1 MSVIARDYQI
11 RAIDGARRAIRE
23 GRRAPLIVAPTGA
36 GKTTIASLIVSGHIA
51 KAAAGGKAARVV
63 WLAHRRE
70 LVKQAAETLERLE
83 LPVGFQGLNPGAPV
97 QVTSIQTVL
106 ARGELPEATLVV
118 IDEAHHIVS
127 PEWIKIPRA
136 YLEHRALIVGL
147 SATPERADGLGLG
160 GKTGIF
166 DHLEV
171 AAQIGEL
178 IAAGHLVPC
187 EPFAPKAAFKGIAL
201 DPWDAYRRYAPGSS
215 AVVFAPH
222 VKAAEEFAE
231 DFRARGIDA
240 EVVHG
245 ELGDVERDRACARFA
260 NGELRVLVNVMVLTE
275 GWDAPIAE
283 TCILARR
290 VGSPSL
296 YLQMVGRVL
305 RTRPGKAG
313 AKLLDLAGNVALH
326 GTPDEERIY
335 SLEGPA
341 VKLARGNAWDG
352 VRICKRCKAE
362 IPPEAERCEECGKP
376 IEALKTPKGA
386 GVELD
391 RHAWFQRLPEDK
403 RVSRLAK
410 FYADGL
416 AKGYARGW
424 AESKFKWCAG
434 FYPPAD
440 VKVAAWRLAE
450 ERRAKELEELAARVT
465 ELELEHG
472 GSG

>member
-1 MSVIARDYQI
+1 MSITARDYQV
-11 RAIDGARRAIRE
+11 RAIDGARRAIRS
-23 GRRAPLIVAPTGA
+23 GKRAPLIVAPTGA
-36 GKTTIASLIVSGHIA
+36 GKTTIASLIVSGHLS
-51 KAAAGGKAARVV
+51 KAVVGGKAPRVV

-70 LVKQAAETLERLE
+70 LVKQAAATLTRAGLV
-83 LPVGFQGLNPGAPV
+83 VGHEGLNANAPV

-106 ARGELPEATLVV
+106 ARGELPEATLAV

-127 PEWIKIPRA
+127 TEWIKIPRA
-136 YLEHRALIVGL
+136 YLAHGTLLVGL

-160 GKTGIF
+160 GKAGVF

-187 EPFAPKAAFKGIAL
+187 DVLAPRAGFRSLAL
-201 DPWDAYRRYAPGSS
+201 DPWDAYQRYTPRGR

-231 DFRARGIDA
+231 DFRARGIEA
-240 EVVHG
+240 AVVHG
-245 ELGDVERDRACARFA
+245 ELEDVKRDRACEAFAR
-260 NGELRVLVNVMVLTE
+260 GELPVLVNVMVLTE
-275 GWDAPIAE
+275 GWDAPIAD

-296 YLQMVGRVL
+296 FLQMVGRVL
-305 RTRPGKAG
+305 RTRPGKTG
-313 AKLLDLAGNVALH
+313 ATLLDLAGNVMLH
-326 GTPDEERIY
+326 GRPDEERIY

-341 VKLARGNAWDG
+341 VKLARGSAWDG
-352 VRICKRCKAE
+352 VRLCKRCKAE
-362 IPPEAERCEECGKP
+362 IPPEAMACEECGKP
-376 IEALKTPKGA
+376 VASLRTPKGE

-403 RVSRLAK
+403 RVGKLAK
-410 FYADGL
+410 FYREGL

-424 AESKFKWCAG
+424 AENKFKWCSG
-434 FYPPAD
+434 HYPPAD
-440 VKVAAWRLAE
+440 VKVAAWKLAE
-450 ERRAKELEELAARVT
+450 AQRARELEEQAANR
-465 ELELEHG
+465 ELELAG
-472 GSG
+472 DAAI